1 MGRQYQTWIGRLRHR
16 ACVLIGRCSRDQAG
30 TTAIEFGM
38 IGVPFVTL
46 LFGTLSAGLYF
57 FTNFAMATGLSM
69 ASRAILTGQFQ
80 QQTGSYNGA
89 TTLQAQESVFR
100 SALCSKLPAYI
111 NCSQI
116 VIMAQSNNTFSGI
129 SQPACAVGGAL
140 ITQSTANTTFSVGS
154 ASSVVLVTAC
164 YAWSLVGVPFLKV
177 GDLSNGS
184 FLIQTS
190 VVFRTEPYT

>member
-1 MGRQYQTWIGRLRHR
+1 MRIQCETWVARLQRR
-16 ACVLIGRCSRDQAG
+16 TSALIGRCSRDQQG
-30 TTAIEFGM
+30 VTPVEFAM
-38 IGVPFVTL
+38 VGVPFVMM

-57 FTNFAMATGLSM
+57 FTNFAMSTALSM
-69 ASRAILTGQFQ
+69 AARAIVTGQFQ

-89 TTLQAQESVFR
+89 STLQSQESVFR
-100 SALCSKLPAYI
+100 SAMCSKLPAYI

-129 SQPACAVGGAL
+129 SQPACAVGGAM
-140 ITQSTANTTFSVGS
+140 INQSTANNTFSVGG

-164 YAWSLVGVPFLKV
+164 YAWSLVGLPFLNV
-177 GDLSNGS
+177 GDLNNGS